1 MPRTDQRSCLLGAS
15 IPEESQ
21 TIRKVKKGGTMVL
34 IANTRKY
41 EEGLTKKVI
50 SEQGHLDMW
59 RRAFQA
65 ERMTC
70 ARALGWEQT

>member
-1 MPRTDQRSCLLGAS
+1 
-15 IPEESQ
+15 
-21 TIRKVKKGGTMVL
+21 MVL

-41 EEGLTKKVI
+41 KEGLTKKVI
-50 SEQGHLDMW
+50 SEQGHLDIW

-70 ARALGWEQT
+70 ASALGWEQTQMLENNQGANVLRKE